1 MPDLE
6 TGKPYGW
13 EARLPEIKEM
23 AKGGKVVLGWISE
36 LQFEFRDNESQL
48 QFDRVLRDILAEVDY
63 SENADPFRE
72 IDAIERR
79 VSSAVFEGCGFVREG
94 QYLLKDFNSTLRY
107 AFINLL
113 MELHNQSSSTEISDV
128 SAKTRGDLKV

>member
-1 MPDLE
+1 M
-6 TGKPYGW
+6 
-13 EARLPEIKEM
+13 
-23 AKGGKVVLGWISE
+23 
-36 LQFEFRDNESQL
+36 
-48 QFDRVLRDILAEVDY
+48 DY

-72 IDAIERR
+72 IDEIERR

-113 MELHNQSSSTEISDV
+113 MELHDQSSSTEIDDV
-128 SAKTRGDLKV
+128 SGGVRRSLKA